1 LAEETCFGASRQT
14 PGHKAISFS
23 LLVKNI
29 ARRLRFNWEIFL
41 LNRTNHKTEL
51 VVLVQ
56 KESKLNNK
64 LKRREGSAW
73 FNGEIL

>member
-1 LAEETCFGASRQT
+1 
-14 PGHKAISFS
+14 
-23 LLVKNI
+23 
-29 ARRLRFNWEIFL
+29 
-41 LNRTNHKTEL
+41 

-73 FNGEIL
+73 FNGEILWLNLANHKTELVVLVQILY